1 MEVNDRPI
9 HSGGDDENMIKAS
22 KDDDNAFT
30 MVIYRKL
37 VHFLMNELK
46 VWGNICSLPMFNF

>member
-9 HSGGDDENMIKAS
+9 QSGGDDENMTKAS
-22 KDDDNAFT
+22 KADDNAFM

-37 VHFLMNELK
+37 VHFLINELK
-46 VWGNICSLPMFNF
+46 LWGKNFLIAYV

>member
-1 MEVNDRPI
+1 MEVNDRLI
-9 HSGGDDENMIKAS
+9 QSGGDDENTTKAS
-22 KDDDNAFT
+22 KADDNAFT

-46 VWGNICSLPMFNF
+46 LWEKHFLIAYV